1 MLEKYN
7 FSDTYICLLIFIHGM
22 IYARHFP
29 HCLQPNFD
37 DASGVDRGFLERGFI
52 CIRGWG
58 FALMISSH
66 FS

>member
-1 MLEKYN
+1 ML
-7 FSDTYICLLIFIHGM
+7 DI
-22 IYARHFP
+22 FP

-37 DASGVDRGFLERGFI
+37 EASGVDRGFLERGFI
-52 CIRGWG
+52 CIRGWR